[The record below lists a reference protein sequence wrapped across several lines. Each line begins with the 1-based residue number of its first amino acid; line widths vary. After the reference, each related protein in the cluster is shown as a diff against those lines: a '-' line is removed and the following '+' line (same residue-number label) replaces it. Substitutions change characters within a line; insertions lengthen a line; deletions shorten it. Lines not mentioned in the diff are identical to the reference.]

1 MQILLNGEARE
12 IAEAS
17 TVADLV
23 ATLDLAG
30 RRIAVELNGEIAP
43 RSRHAALTLRTG
55 DRVEIVHAIG
65 GG

>member
-1 MQILLNGEARE
+1 MQILLNGEAHE
-12 IAEAS
+12 VAAAS
-17 TVADLV
+17 TVADLI

-43 RSRHAALTLRTG
+43 RSQHAALTLRTG